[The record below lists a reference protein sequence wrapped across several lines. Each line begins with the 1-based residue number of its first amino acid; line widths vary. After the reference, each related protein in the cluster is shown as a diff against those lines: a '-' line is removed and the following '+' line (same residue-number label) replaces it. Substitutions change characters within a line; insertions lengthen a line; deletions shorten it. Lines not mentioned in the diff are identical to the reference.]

1 MLSVTINSIML
12 SVVMPNAIILNVMA
26 PLTKQLSKIIIENI
40 FVDYFINN
48 LVVYLQQLICYI
60 AV

>member
-12 SVVMPNAIILNVMA
+12 SVVMPNAIILNVMV

-40 FVDYFINN
+40 FVDYFTNN
-48 LVVYLQQLICYI
+48 LVVYL
-60 AV
+60 